1 VPRTIELHRLPPK
14 AVEIVPA
21 YREHLCFIVADGTI
35 VIVDPAATRRLIS
48 SRSDVKFGTSTPC
61 EHYNIINPERR
72 FLMKKTLAIA
82 LAATF
87 TTATLAY
94 ADSVTIRQTDPEPT
108 NSIVIKEK
116 QDPDLIIKKKKK
128 VVIEEDND
136 PDVTIK
142 GSINVD

>member
-1 VPRTIELHRLPPK
+1 
-14 AVEIVPA
+14 
-21 YREHLCFIVADGTI
+21 
-35 VIVDPAATRRLIS
+35 
-48 SRSDVKFGTSTPC
+48 
-61 EHYNIINPERR
+61 
-72 FLMKKTLAIA
+72 MKKTLAIA

-94 ADSVTIRQTDPEPT
+94 ADDVIIQKTDPTPT

-128 VVIEEDND
+128 VIREDND

>member
-1 VPRTIELHRLPPK
+1 
-14 AVEIVPA
+14 
-21 YREHLCFIVADGTI
+21 
-35 VIVDPAATRRLIS
+35 
-48 SRSDVKFGTSTPC
+48 
-61 EHYNIINPERR
+61 
-72 FLMKKTLAIA
+72 MKKTLAIA

-87 TTATLAY
+87 TTASLAY
-94 ADSVTIRQTDPEPT
+94 ADSITIRQTDPTPT

-128 VVIEEDND
+128 IVIKEDND